1 MTMSRTL
8 LNSLS
13 RRTILRG
20 IGTGLALPLL
30 ESMTLPR
37 LLAAS
42 TAAPTGPVR
51 MACIFV
57 ANGAIM
63 DKWKPTGEG
72 KEYQLSPT
80 LEPLAPFREDMMV
93 LSGLTQ
99 NHARA
104 NGDGGG
110 DHARNASAY
119 LTGAQPRKTSGADI
133 SVGQSIDQS
142 VAERVGNQTRLPSIE
157 LGIDRGRNA
166 GNCDSGYSCA
176 YSSNISWKSATTPT
190 SKEVNPRSAFERLF
204 GNPQTV
210 ADAERRLRNRRSI
223 LDFVSEDSKRLQQA
237 VSGAD
242 RQKLEEYFSSVR
254 DIEQRIARADSR
266 PKEIPELNLPEGVPS
281 DIKEHIQLMFD
292 ILLVAFQTDSTRV
305 ATLMIA
311 DAGSNRT
318 YPEVDVRD
326 GHHEL
331 SHHQND
337 AAKMEKIARV
347 DKYLVERFGYFL
359 EKLKTTKE
367 GDSNLLNNSMILY
380 GSAIAD
386 ANRHSHDDL
395 PIILAG
401 HGGGTINTGRYV
413 QHPNE
418 TPLNNLFLAMSERM
432 GTKLDSLGDSKGVL
446 DLS

>member
-1 MTMSRTL
+1 MSRTIL
-8 LNSLS
+8 SKLN
-13 RRTILRG
+13 RRTVLRG
-20 IGTGLALPLL
+20 IGTGLALPML
-30 ESMTLPR
+30 ESMRLPG
-37 LLAAS
+37 LLAAT
-42 TAAPTGPVR
+42 TAAPTAPVR

-72 KEYQLSPT
+72 KDYQLSPT

-93 LSGLTQ
+93 FSGLTQ
-99 NHARA
+99 HHARA

-133 SVGQSIDQS
+133 TVGQSIDQA
-142 VAERVGNQTRLPSIE
+142 VAEKIGSQTRLPSIE

-204 GNPQTV
+204 GNPETA
-210 ADAERRLRNRRSI
+210 ADMERRLRNRRSI
-223 LDFVSEDSKRLQQA
+223 LDFVSDDAKRVRQA

-242 RQKLEEYFSSVR
+242 QRKLDEYFQSVR
-254 DIEQRIARADSR
+254 EIEERIARANSA
-266 PKEIPELNLPEGVPS
+266 PGEIPDLALPEGVPS
-281 DIKEHIQLMFD
+281 VLAEHTQLMFD
-292 ILLVAFQTDSTRV
+292 ILLVAFQTDSTRI
-305 ATLMIA
+305 ATLMLA
-311 DAGSNRT
+311 DAGSNRS
-318 YPEVDVRD
+318 YPEVEVRD

-337 AAKMEKIARV
+337 KEKMEKIARI
-347 DKYLVERFGYFL
+347 DRYLVERFVYFL
-359 EKLKTTKE
+359 EKLKSTKE

-386 ANRHSHDDL
+386 GNRHSHDDL

-401 HGGGTINTGRYV
+401 RGGGTIQTGRYV
-413 QHPNE
+413 NHPNE
-418 TPLNNLFLAMSERM
+418 TPLNNLFLAMADRM
-432 GTKLDSLGDSKGVL
+432 GAKLDKLGDSKGVL

>member
-1 MTMSRTL
+1 MSRTIL
-8 LNSLS
+8 SKLN
-13 RRTILRG
+13 RRTVLRG
-20 IGTGLALPLL
+20 VGTGLALPLL
-30 ESMTLPR
+30 ESMRMPG
-37 LLAAS
+37 LLAAT
-42 TAAPTGPVR
+42 TAAPTAPVR

-72 KEYQLSPT
+72 KDYQLSPT

-93 LSGLTQ
+93 FSGLTQ
-99 NHARA
+99 HHARA

-133 SVGQSIDQS
+133 SVGQSIDQA
-142 VAERVGNQTRLPSIE
+142 VAEKIGSQTRLPSIE

-176 YSSNISWKSATTPT
+176 YSSNISWKTATTPS

-204 GNPQTV
+204 GTPETA
-210 ADAERRLRNRRSI
+210 ADMERRMRNRRSI
-223 LDFVSEDSKRLQQA
+223 LDFVSDDANRVRQA

-242 RQKLEEYFSSVR
+242 QQKLDEYFQSVR
-254 DIEQRIARADSR
+254 EIEERIARASSA
-266 PKEIPELNLPEGVPS
+266 PKDIPDLTLPEGVPS
-281 DIKEHIQLMFD
+281 VLAEHTQLMFD
-292 ILLVAFQTDSTRV
+292 ILLVAFQTDSTRI
-305 ATLMIA
+305 ATLMLA
-311 DAGSNRT
+311 DAGSNRS
-318 YPEVDVRD
+318 YPEVEVRD

-331 SHHQND
+331 SHHQD
-337 AAKMEKIARV
+337 DKDKMEKIARI
-347 DKYLVERFGYFL
+347 DRYLVERFSYFL
-359 EKLKTTKE
+359 EKLKSTTE

-380 GSAIAD
+380 GSAISD
-386 ANRHSHDDL
+386 GNRHSHDDL

-401 HGGGTINTGRYV
+401 RGGGTIQTGRYV
-413 QHPNE
+413 NHPNE
-418 TPLNNLFLAMSERM
+418 TPLNDLFLAMADRM
-432 GTKLDSLGDSKGVL
+432 GAKLDKHGDSKGVL

>member
-1 MTMSRTL
+1 MSRTIL
-8 LNSLS
+8 SKLN
-13 RRTILRG
+13 RRTVLRG
-20 IGTGLALPLL
+20 IGTGLALPML
-30 ESMTLPR
+30 ESMRLPG
-37 LLAAS
+37 LLAAT
-42 TAAPTGPVR
+42 TAAPTAPVR

-72 KEYQLSPT
+72 KDYQLSPT
-80 LEPLAPFREDMMV
+80 LEPLAPFREDMLV
-93 LSGLTQ
+93 FSGLTQ
-99 NHARA
+99 HHARA

-133 SVGQSIDQS
+133 SVGQSIDQAI
-142 VAERVGNQTRLPSIE
+142 AEKIGSQTRLPSIE

-204 GNPQTV
+204 GNPETA
-210 ADAERRLRNRRSI
+210 ADMERRLRNRRSI
-223 LDFVSEDSKRLQQA
+223 LDFVSDDAKRVRQA

-242 RQKLEEYFSSVR
+242 QRKLDEYFESVR
-254 DIEQRIARADSR
+254 EIEERIARANST
-266 PKEIPELNLPEGVPS
+266 PKEIPDLTLPEGVPS
-281 DIKEHIQLMFD
+281 VLAEHTQLMFD
-292 ILLVAFQTDSTRV
+292 ILLVAFQTDSTRI
-305 ATLMIA
+305 ATLMLA
-311 DAGSNRT
+311 DAGSNRS
-318 YPEVDVRD
+318 YPEVEVRD

-337 AAKMEKIARV
+337 KDKMEKIARI
-347 DKYLVERFGYFL
+347 DRYLVERFGYFL
-359 EKLKTTKE
+359 EKLKSTKE
-367 GDSNLLNNSMILY
+367 GDSNLLHNSMILY
-380 GSAIAD
+380 GSAISD
-386 ANRHSHDDL
+386 GNRHSHDDL

-401 HGGGTINTGRYV
+401 RGGGTIQTGRYV
-413 QHPNE
+413 NHPNE
-418 TPLNNLFLAMSERM
+418 TPLNNLFLAMADRM
-432 GTKLDSLGDSKGVL
+432 GAKLDKHGDSKGVL